1 MRDDNLVSNRETFF
15 RKIAGFLG
23 EKEARKWRENK
34 GTSKLTMSEFLH
46 HDIREMRVY
55 HTTEGIFSLICHSQV
70 CLESHIFQLSDE

>member
-55 HTTEGIFSLICHSQV
+55 HTTEGIFSLYVTHKYV
-70 CLESHIFQLSDE
+70 

>member
-55 HTTEGIFSLICHSQV
+55 HTTEGNFFPYMPLTSMFRVTHFSA
-70 CLESHIFQLSDE
+70 F

>member
-46 HDIREMRVY
+46 HDIREMRVP
-55 HTTEGIFSLICHSQV
+55 HNRRHFFPCHSQV
-70 CLESHIFQLSDE
+70 SLESHIFQLSDE